1 MKQLSSLALQALVF
15 ALVSASFTTIYLVQP
30 VLPVLQAEFGV
41 SISKAAQTVSMVI
54 LGVAFSTLIFGRL
67 ADMYPV
73 KPFIILG
80 GAVVSGAGLL
90 CALAH
95 DINILIGLRLI
106 QGFFI
111 PALTT
116 CLATYLAR
124 NLPVE
129 RLNVVMGSYVSATVV
144 GGLGGRLLGGFIH
157 PPLHWR
163 YAFVTASAMVLV
175 TAVAAVRL
183 LPREE
188 RPAKKTDADPGFAE
202 LMTRP
207 DLLRTFMVGFG
218 SLFVFGATFNYLPFY
233 LSAPPFFAS
242 TNLIT
247 LLYLTYIVGVIIAP
261 LSGKFSNRFGN
272 GLTMILGSLTLGA
285 ALLMTHVPHLGM
297 ICLSLGM
304 ACAGFFAIHA
314 AAVGS
319 MNRKLSASRGRANSL
334 YILWYY
340 LGGSAGITVMG
351 QAFKLFGWAG
361 VTGTGLAMLVLLL
374 GLGVYELRNG
384 H

>member
-1 MKQLSSLALQALVF
+1 M
-15 ALVSASFTTIYLVQP
+15 I
-30 VLPVLQAEFGV
+30 
-41 SISKAAQTVSMVI
+41 
-54 LGVAFSTLIFGRL
+54 
-67 ADMYPV
+67 
-73 KPFIILG
+73 
-80 GAVVSGAGLL
+80 
-90 CALAH
+90 
-95 DINILIGLRLI
+95 
-106 QGFFI
+106 
-111 PALTT
+111 
-116 CLATYLAR
+116 
-124 NLPVE
+124 
-129 RLNVVMGSYVSATVV
+129 
-144 GGLGGRLLGGFIH
+144 
-157 PPLHWR
+157 
-163 YAFVTASAMVLV
+163 TAI
-175 TAVAAVRL
+175 AAVRL

-188 RPAKKTDADPGFAE
+188 RPAKKSDADPGFVE

-207 DLLRTFMVGFG
+207 DLLRTFVVGFG
-218 SLFVFGATFNYLPFY
+218 ALFVFGATFNYLPFY
-233 LSAPPFFAS
+233 LSAPPFSAS

-285 ALLMTHVPHLGM
+285 ALLMTHVPHLGS
-297 ICLSLGM
+297 ICLSLGL

-351 QAFKLFGWAG
+351 HAFKLFGWAG

-374 GLGVYELRNG
+374 GLGVYELRTG